1 MDSWLDDARHEGREE
16 AIHSVV
22 KNLLRKNMSHEDIA
36 DATGLSLE
44 EVKKLAA
51 DLS

>member
-1 MDSWLDDARHEGREE
+1 
-16 AIHSVV
+16 
-22 KNLLRKNMSHEDIA
+22 MSYEDIA

-51 DLS
+51 DLA